1 MDKQIVSKLRNQLD
15 LSRTTAYHK
24 AKALSYEINKH
35 INEDTSIVF
44 GDKIYQL
51 IETKVSK
58 LCVDII
64 FVYKNEVGTVC
75 RRQLHPSHSFEVDN
89 NIIYTGKRPK

>member
-1 MDKQIVSKLRNQLD
+1 MNKLIVSKLRDQLD
-15 LSRTTAYHK
+15 FSRTTAYHK
-24 AKALSYEINKH
+24 AKALSYKINKH

-44 GDKIYQL
+44 GEKIYQL
-51 IETKVSK
+51 IETKVSR

-64 FVYKNEVGTVC
+64 FVYKNEQGTKC
-75 RRQLHPSHSFEVDN
+75 RRQLHPSHTFEVDN